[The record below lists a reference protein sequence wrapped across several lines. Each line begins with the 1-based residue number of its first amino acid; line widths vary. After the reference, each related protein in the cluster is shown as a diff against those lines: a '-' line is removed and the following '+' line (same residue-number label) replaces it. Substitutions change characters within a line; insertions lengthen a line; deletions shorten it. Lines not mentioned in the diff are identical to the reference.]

1 MGRFRL
7 YVNERNVVTDPFLG
21 AIDSLEKHI
30 KQYTIDVSRFL
41 EGRETTI
48 AVWYAPTSKRRSD
61 KQLSLEFYGK
71 DQRGKPFYAQA
82 DGSWFCKEA
91 SSATLGP
98 GQEAINAT
106 QYDKL
111 WHSTELKEKDWLR
124 PMDSADTLTLPL
136 QDTSPLY
143 QGIRMSHVLSA
154 VDEVADST
162 GVTFDFGRPFR
173 GWVRIT
179 LRGAKK
185 GERLCFGEH
194 SYICGG
200 QMDEQAFPR
209 FTINGHNLSFFNLI
223 IAHLSPVLF
232 KLQLRMILEVPPKA
246 IWNDISFV
254 ILNTDG
260 GIISVNI
267 GKIGATILGF
277 YSFRPRKDLI
287 ADECLDSI
295 FNICIGVQFS
305 VGACS
310 HNSLGQLRDRF

>member
-1 MGRFRL
+1 MRRFATLLSLICLCAIQGFSQEWGTRWICHPHASDTAQVWFRKRVKTTAPQEKAFITVASTGRFRL

-91 SSATLGP
+91 SSATLGA
-98 GQEAINAT
+98 GREAIDAT
-106 QYDKL
+106 RYDKL
-111 WHSTELKEKDWLR
+111 WHSTELKEKDWQR

-209 FTINGHNLSFFNLI
+209 FTITRQRFVKVSGDERFRREQIQNIEG
-223 IAHLSPVLF
+223 V
-232 KLQLRMILEVPPKA
+232 EVETYPH
-246 IWNDISFV
+246 
-254 ILNTDG
+254 TH
-260 GIISVNI
+260 
-267 GKIGATILGF
+267 
-277 YSFRPRKDLI
+277 Y
-287 ADECLDSI
+287 
-295 FNICIGVQFS
+295 QY
-305 VGACS
+305 
-310 HNSLGQLRDRF
+310 

>member
-1 MGRFRL
+1 MLSLICLCAIQGFPQEWGTRWICHPQASDTAQVWFRKRVKTTAPQEKAFITVASTGRFRL

-91 SSATLGP
+91 SSATLGA
-98 GQEAINAT
+98 GREAIDAT
-106 QYDKL
+106 RYDKL
-111 WHSTELKEKDWLR
+111 WHSTELKEKDWQR

-209 FTINGHNLSFFNLI
+209 FTITRQRFVKVSGDERFRREQIQNIEG
-223 IAHLSPVLF
+223 V
-232 KLQLRMILEVPPKA
+232 EVETYPH
-246 IWNDISFV
+246 
-254 ILNTDG
+254 TH
-260 GIISVNI
+260 
-267 GKIGATILGF
+267 
-277 YSFRPRKDLI
+277 Y
-287 ADECLDSI
+287 
-295 FNICIGVQFS
+295 QY
-305 VGACS
+305 
-310 HNSLGQLRDRF
+310 

>member
-1 MGRFRL
+1 MRRFATLLSLICLCAIQGFSQEWGTRWICHPHASDTAQVWFRKRVKTTAPQEKAFITVASTGRFRL

-91 SSATLGP
+91 SSATLGA
-98 GQEAINAT
+98 GREAIDAT
-106 QYDKL
+106 RYDKL

-136 QDTSPLY
+136 QDSSPLY

-185 GERLCFGEH
+185 GERLCFGDH
-194 SYICGG
+194 SYVCGG

-209 FTINGHNLSFFNLI
+209 FTITKQRFVKVSGDERFRREQIQNIEG
-223 IAHLSPVLF
+223 V
-232 KLQLRMILEVPPKA
+232 EVETYPH
-246 IWNDISFV
+246 
-254 ILNTDG
+254 TH
-260 GIISVNI
+260 
-267 GKIGATILGF
+267 
-277 YSFRPRKDLI
+277 Y
-287 ADECLDSI
+287 
-295 FNICIGVQFS
+295 QY
-305 VGACS
+305 
-310 HNSLGQLRDRF
+310 

>member
-1 MGRFRL
+1 MLSLICLCAIQGFSQEWGTRWICHPKASDTAQVWFRKRVETTAPQEKAFITVASTGRFRL

-91 SSATLGP
+91 SSATLGA
-98 GQEAINAT
+98 GREAIDAT
-106 QYDKL
+106 RYDKL

-209 FTINGHNLSFFNLI
+209 FTITRQRFVKVSGDERFRREQIQNIEG
-223 IAHLSPVLF
+223 V
-232 KLQLRMILEVPPKA
+232 EVETYPH
-246 IWNDISFV
+246 
-254 ILNTDG
+254 TH
-260 GIISVNI
+260 
-267 GKIGATILGF
+267 
-277 YSFRPRKDLI
+277 Y
-287 ADECLDSI
+287 
-295 FNICIGVQFS
+295 QY
-305 VGACS
+305 
-310 HNSLGQLRDRF
+310 

>member
-1 MGRFRL
+1 MLSLICLCAIQGFSQEWGTRWICHPQASDTAQVWFRKRVKTTAPQEKAFITVASTGRFRL
-7 YVNERNVVTDPFLG
+7 YVNERNVVTDP
-21 AIDSLEKHI
+21 
-30 KQYTIDVSRFL
+30 
-41 EGRETTI
+41 
-48 AVWYAPTSKRRSD
+48 WYAPTSKRRSD

-106 QYDKL
+106 RYDKL

-136 QDTSPLY
+136 QDSSPLY

-209 FTINGHNLSFFNLI
+209 FTITRQRFVKVSGDERFRREQIQNIEG
-223 IAHLSPVLF
+223 V
-232 KLQLRMILEVPPKA
+232 EVETYPH
-246 IWNDISFV
+246 
-254 ILNTDG
+254 TH
-260 GIISVNI
+260 
-267 GKIGATILGF
+267 
-277 YSFRPRKDLI
+277 Y
-287 ADECLDSI
+287 
-295 FNICIGVQFS
+295 QY
-305 VGACS
+305 
-310 HNSLGQLRDRF
+310 

>member
-1 MGRFRL
+1 MRRFATLLSLICLCAIQGFSQEWGTRWICHPKASDTAQVWFRKRVKTTAPQEKAFITVASTGRFRL

-106 QYDKL
+106 RYDKL

-185 GERLCFGEH
+185 GERLCFGDH
-194 SYICGG
+194 SYVCGG

-209 FTINGHNLSFFNLI
+209 FTITKQRFVKVSGDERFRREQIQNIEG
-223 IAHLSPVLF
+223 V
-232 KLQLRMILEVPPKA
+232 EVE
-246 IWNDISFV
+246 
-254 ILNTDG
+254 T
-260 GIISVNI
+260 
-267 GKIGATILGF
+267 
-277 YSFRPRKDLI
+277 YSHTHY
-287 ADECLDSI
+287 
-295 FNICIGVQFS
+295 QY
-305 VGACS
+305 
-310 HNSLGQLRDRF
+310 

>member
-1 MGRFRL
+1 MGNTLDLSSSSLRHRPSMVSQAGEDHSPQEKAFITVASTGRFRL

-106 QYDKL
+106 RYDKL

-136 QDTSPLY
+136 QDSSPLY

-209 FTINGHNLSFFNLI
+209 FTITRQRFVKVSGDERFRREQIQNIEG
-223 IAHLSPVLF
+223 V
-232 KLQLRMILEVPPKA
+232 EVETYPH
-246 IWNDISFV
+246 
-254 ILNTDG
+254 TH
-260 GIISVNI
+260 
-267 GKIGATILGF
+267 
-277 YSFRPRKDLI
+277 Y
-287 ADECLDSI
+287 
-295 FNICIGVQFS
+295 QY
-305 VGACS
+305 
-310 HNSLGQLRDRF
+310 

>member
-1 MGRFRL
+1 MRRFATLLSLICLCAIQGFSQEWGTRWICHPQASDTAQVWFRKRVKTTAPQEKAFITVASTGRFRL

-21 AIDSLEKHI
+21 AIDSLERHI

-71 DQRGKPFYAQA
+71 DQRGKSFYAQA

-91 SSATLGP
+91 SSATLGA
-98 GQEAINAT
+98 GREAIDAT
-106 QYDKL
+106 RYDKL
-111 WHSTELKEKDWLR
+111 WHSTELKEKDWQR

-162 GVTFDFGRPFR
+162 GVTFDFGRSFH

-185 GERLCFGEH
+185 GERLCFGDH
-194 SYICGG
+194 SYVCGG

-209 FTINGHNLSFFNLI
+209 FTITKQRFVKVSGDERFRREQIQNIEG
-223 IAHLSPVLF
+223 V
-232 KLQLRMILEVPPKA
+232 EVETYPH
-246 IWNDISFV
+246 
-254 ILNTDG
+254 TH
-260 GIISVNI
+260 
-267 GKIGATILGF
+267 
-277 YSFRPRKDLI
+277 Y
-287 ADECLDSI
+287 
-295 FNICIGVQFS
+295 QY
-305 VGACS
+305 
-310 HNSLGQLRDRF
+310 

>member
-1 MGRFRL
+1 MLSLICLCAIQGFSQEWGTHWICHPQAPDTAQVWFRKRVETTAPQEKAFITVASTGRFRL

-21 AIDSLEKHI
+21 AIDSLERHI

-71 DQRGKPFYAQA
+71 DQRGKSFYAQA

-91 SSATLGP
+91 SSATLGA
-98 GQEAINAT
+98 GREAIDAT
-106 QYDKL
+106 RYDKL
-111 WHSTELKEKDWLR
+111 WHSTELKEKDWQR

-154 VDEVADST
+154 VDEAADST

-209 FTINGHNLSFFNLI
+209 FTITRQRFVKVSGDERFRREQIQNIEG
-223 IAHLSPVLF
+223 V
-232 KLQLRMILEVPPKA
+232 EVETYPH
-246 IWNDISFV
+246 
-254 ILNTDG
+254 TH
-260 GIISVNI
+260 
-267 GKIGATILGF
+267 
-277 YSFRPRKDLI
+277 Y
-287 ADECLDSI
+287 
-295 FNICIGVQFS
+295 QY
-305 VGACS
+305 
-310 HNSLGQLRDRF
+310 

>member
-1 MGRFRL
+1 MLSLICLCAIQGFSQEWGTRWICHPKASDTAQVWFRKRVKTTAPQEKAFITVASTGRFRL

-106 QYDKL
+106 RYDKL

-185 GERLCFGEH
+185 GERLCFGDH
-194 SYICGG
+194 SYVCGG

-209 FTINGHNLSFFNLI
+209 FTITKQRFVKVSGDERFRREQIQNIEG
-223 IAHLSPVLF
+223 V
-232 KLQLRMILEVPPKA
+232 EVE
-246 IWNDISFV
+246 
-254 ILNTDG
+254 T
-260 GIISVNI
+260 
-267 GKIGATILGF
+267 
-277 YSFRPRKDLI
+277 YSHTHY
-287 ADECLDSI
+287 
-295 FNICIGVQFS
+295 QY
-305 VGACS
+305 
-310 HNSLGQLRDRF
+310 

>member
-1 MGRFRL
+1 MLSLICLCAIQGFSQEWGTRWICHPKASDTAQVWFRKRVKTTAPQEKAFITVASTGRFRL

-106 QYDKL
+106 RYDKL

-162 GVTFDFGRPFR
+162 GVTFDFGRSFR

-209 FTINGHNLSFFNLI
+209 FTITRQRFVKVSGDERFRREQIQNIEG
-223 IAHLSPVLF
+223 V
-232 KLQLRMILEVPPKA
+232 EVETYPH
-246 IWNDISFV
+246 
-254 ILNTDG
+254 TH
-260 GIISVNI
+260 
-267 GKIGATILGF
+267 
-277 YSFRPRKDLI
+277 Y
-287 ADECLDSI
+287 
-295 FNICIGVQFS
+295 QY
-305 VGACS
+305 
-310 HNSLGQLRDRF
+310 